1 MSAFAEKP
9 GLTRLPGGPV
19 SHTRRWIS
27 DVSELCKARITLMVL
42 VTTLV
47 GFLFGWHGPLD
58 LLYLFQTLGGTA
70 LAASGAAALNQVF
83 EVELDARMRPTRNR
97 PLPKRRMSL
106 GERTIFGE

>member
-19 SHTRRWIS
+19 SHTRRWVA

-47 GFLFGWHGPLD
+47 GFLFGWHGPVD
-58 LLYLFQTLGGTA
+58 LLYLFHTLAGTA

-83 EVELDARMRPTRNR
+83 EVELDARMRRTRNR
-97 PLPKRRMSL
+97 PLPGRRKPDRQ
-106 GERTIFGE
+106 EA